1 MADESTTALVPV
13 QRRIIKWENGV
24 PVLAAEPVLTKNHVQ
39 SLYFIAAAQPYE
51 VTDPLDPDFGLY
63 DGMTIAEVMVR
74 KQLIAAA
81 RSGDDAKI
89 EAAMDRLIGKPM
101 ARGENVN
108 VNLGGSYETYLKG
121 LAEKMKA
128 TQEAPNFVDAHIV
141 EDHDA
146 GSGSNGL
153 FGDMA

>member
-1 MADESTTALVPV
+1 MNEPALVPV

-24 PVLAAEPVLTKNHVQ
+24 PVLTAEPVLTKNHVQ

-51 VTDPLDPDFGLY
+51 VTDPYDPDFGKY
-63 DGMTIAEVMVR
+63 DGMTIAEVLVR
-74 KQLIAAA
+74 KQLLAAA
-81 RSGDDAKI
+81 KSGDV

-121 LAEKMKA
+121 LAEKAKA
-128 TQEAPNFVDAHIV
+128 APIDAQVV
-141 EDHDA
+141 EE
-146 GSGSNGL
+146 SGV
-153 FGDMA
+153 FGDLA